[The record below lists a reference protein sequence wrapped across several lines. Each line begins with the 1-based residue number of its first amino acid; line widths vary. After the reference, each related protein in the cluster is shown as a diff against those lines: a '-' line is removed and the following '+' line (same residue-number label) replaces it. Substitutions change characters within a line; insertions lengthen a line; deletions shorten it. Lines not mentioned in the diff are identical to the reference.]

1 MNILDWDKKIKL
13 QKTVRIL
20 LYPNITFQEDL
31 EKDSYIQVIK
41 NQIKLLNQIR
51 DDLWFYLILPCEVP
65 SLAFDN
71 VTQYYTDFETYP
83 PTMRSNFSV
92 KDIKKILNHD
102 LDFDV
107 VMTHLPEHTHALKNT
122 MYNITYIVHCI
133 NIGNPLP
140 KHRRSI

>member
-1 MNILDWDKKIKL
+1 MNLFNLDRQL
-13 QKTVRIL
+13 SKTVRIL

-92 KDIKKILNHD
+92 KDIIDLKDGKSLPLN
-102 LDFDV
+102 
-107 VMTHLPEHTHALKNT
+107 TNWA
-122 MYNITYIVHCI
+122 NIESPWLYYLCTVI
-133 NIGNPLP
+133 
-140 KHRRSI
+140 K